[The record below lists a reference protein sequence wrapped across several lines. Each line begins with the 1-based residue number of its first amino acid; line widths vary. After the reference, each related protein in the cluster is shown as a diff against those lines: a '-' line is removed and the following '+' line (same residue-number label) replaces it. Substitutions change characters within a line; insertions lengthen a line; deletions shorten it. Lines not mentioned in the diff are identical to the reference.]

1 MTSRRLG
8 QSALL
13 ALALLVLFNGLVFV
27 LTRFT
32 GREQLTRGLRSHP
45 QTRLL
50 FLGNSLIQAGIDT
63 AAFARG

>member
-13 ALALLVLFNGLVFV
+13 ALALLVLFNRLVFV

-32 GREQLTRGLRSHP
+32 GREQLARGLRSHP
-45 QTRLL
+45 
-50 FLGNSLIQAGIDT
+50 
-63 AAFARG
+63 